1 MERLGSLETLAVRGV
16 GRVSLAFGIFDGVHL
31 GHREVIAKL
40 LDVSAKTGADPVVM
54 TFDPH
59 PREVLRP
66 DERHLVLTAMPDRLK
81 LLGGLGVKWV
91 VVLPFMQ
98 ELATMGAGDFL
109 NACLDSRGVDITAVV
124 VGRDWRFG
132 RGGEGDVATITE
144 YAGVHGFELCAVD
157 ELELDGSRIS
167 SSAIRRA
174 VSGGLLKDAARM
186 LGRNYSVTGEV
197 AHGASKG
204 SKVLGFPTAN
214 LRISHGVIPPRG
226 VYAGYARH
234 DGRRYCAAISVGVS
248 PTFSGIGRME
258 YDIEVHMLDFAG
270 DIYGKELE
278 VEFVGY
284 IREER
289 CYADVEMLKRQVGE
303 DIKAARGM
311 L

>member
-1 MERLGSLETLAVRGV
+1 
-16 GRVSLAFGIFDGVHL
+16 
-31 GHREVIAKL
+31 
-40 LDVSAKTGADPVVM
+40 M

-66 DERHLVLTAMPDRLK
+66 DERHLVLTPMGARLN
-81 LLGGLGVKWV
+81 LLGNLGVKWV
-91 VVLPFMQ
+91 VVLPFTQ
-98 ELATMGAGDFL
+98 EFAMMCAGDFL
-109 NACLDSRGVDITAVV
+109 EACLDSRGVEITAVV
-124 VGRDWRFG
+124 VGEDWRFG
-132 RGGEGDVATITE
+132 RGGEGDVGTIE
-144 YAGVHGFELCAVD
+144 AYALVHGFELCAVK
-157 ELELDGSRIS
+157 ELELDGARVS

-174 VSGGLLKDAARM
+174 VSGGMLKEAAKM
-186 LGRNYSVTGEV
+186 LGRNYSVSGEV
-197 AHGASKG
+197 IHGASKG
-204 SKVLGFPTAN
+204 GMVLGFRTAN

-234 DGRRYCAAISVGVS
+234 GGHSYRAAISVGVS

-258 YDIEVHMLDFAG
+258 YDIEIHLLDFEG

-289 CYADVEMLKRQVGE
+289 CYADVEMLRCQVGE
-303 DIKAARGM
+303 DIAVVRRM